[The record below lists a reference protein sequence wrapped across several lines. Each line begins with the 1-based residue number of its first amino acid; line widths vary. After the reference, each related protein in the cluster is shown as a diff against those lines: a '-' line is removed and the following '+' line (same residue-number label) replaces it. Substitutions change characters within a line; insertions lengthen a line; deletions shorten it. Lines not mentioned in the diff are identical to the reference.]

1 MDKRAL
7 FDNIRKE
14 TNSALTKIFDKVEE
28 VSKTSALRLK
38 ISSLK
43 DQIKKCKREI
53 GNFVYVNRTE
63 FEQHQEINDQIIKI
77 TELQKMIEQKKNQIE
92 DLKDKEIKVEEKELE
107 TEKVESDSF
116 SI

>member
-14 TNSALTKIFDKVEE
+14 TNSALAKVFDKVEKI
-28 VSKTSALRLK
+28 SKTSALRLK

-43 DQIKKCKREI
+43 EQIKKSKRGI
-53 GNFVYVNRTE
+53 GNFVYVNRAK
-63 FEQHQEINDQIIKI
+63 FEQYPEINDQIIKI
-77 TELQKMIEQKKNQIE
+77 TDLQKEIELKKTQIE
-92 DLKDKEIKVEEKELE
+92 DLKDKEIKVEKKETE
-107 TEKVESDSF
+107 TEKAESDSF

>member
-14 TNSALTKIFDKVEE
+14 ANSTLTKVFNKVEE
-28 VSKTSALRLK
+28 ISKTSALRLK

-43 DQIKKCKREI
+43 EQIKRSKREI
-53 GNFVYVNRTE
+53 GNFVYVNRAE
-63 FEQHQEINDQIIKI
+63 FEKYPEINDQIIKI
-77 TELQKMIEQKKNQIE
+77 ANLQKEIELKKNQIE
-92 DLKDKEIKVEEKELE
+92 DLKDKEVKVETKETE
-107 TEKVESDSF
+107 TEKAESDSF

>member
-14 TNSALTKIFDKVEE
+14 TNSALAKVFDKVEE

-43 DQIKKCKREI
+43 DQIKKSKREI
-53 GNFVYVNRTE
+53 GNFVYINRTE
-63 FEQHQEINDQIIKI
+63 FEQHQEINDQITKI
-77 TELQKMIEQKKNQIE
+77 TDLQKEIEQKKNQIE
-92 DLKDKEIKVEEKELE
+92 VLKNKEIKVKVKE
-107 TEKVESDSF
+107 TETEEAESDSV